1 MVAEA
6 LHGTLQVPEA
16 KGCLAHLQDG
26 GSVERCRSIGRLL
39 GVEPELQVEKAAQ
52 ALIAAAAAESL
63 KIGNGEKT
71 ERGCGE
77 IAGCEC
83 VERSAQIPA

>member
-16 KGCLAHLQDG
+16 KGCLAHLQNG
-26 GSVERCRSIGRLL
+26 GSVERRRLIGRLL
-39 GVEPELQVEKAAQ
+39 GIEPELQVEKTAQ
-52 ALIAAAAAESL
+52 AMVASAAAEPL

-71 ERGCGE
+71 ERCRGE
-77 IAGCEC
+77 IAECEC
-83 VERSAQIPA
+83 FERSAQIPA